1 MKKIKEVF
9 VLLLIAAVVSLCLA
23 GCKDKSEPA
32 AGEQPTSEHPTE
44 EHPTEEHPTEEHPKS
59 EHPTSEHPE

>member
-1 MKKIKEVF
+1 MKKIKQVF

-23 GCKDKSEPA
+23 GCKDKSEHPTS
-32 AGEQPTSEHPTE
+32 EQPTEEHPKQEQPSE
-44 EHPTEEHPTEEHPKS
+44 EHPTEEQPKQ